1 MFNVTV
7 LKMRDIVKYL
17 VGFMIIIGIIV
28 YATRFFAYKAENKED
43 KIKSSWLEKTKI
55 EEKNDKSENDKS
67 ENVKMQS
74 ILMWNLT
81 SCLDK
86 TIPAMASTN
95 EEYKKIE
102 KENKE
107 INNKI
112 SNKNYL
118 EEFLKTEISTIK
130 GIEEI
135 ERENITVTDKTSVA
149 SNSDSSKEDSND
161 SNSNEDNKQE
171 SEKITLASQDSV
183 KTKVV
188 TPNPISE
195 NANVQ
200 YEKVKIKNQTTYNL
214 TEDILNPNIS
224 IDNKNVLIFHTH
236 SCESYTSSEKYSYS
250 QTGNYRTTDMN
261 FTVTRVGTELE
272 NYLKQYNI
280 NVIHDKSYHDY
291 PSYTGSYTRSLKTV
305 ENILKTTPSDIII
318 DLHRDAVGSRPDYA
332 PTVKIGD
339 DYAAQ
344 IMFVIG
350 TNEGGLWHPNWQQ
363 NLKFAVKVQQKAEE
377 MYPGLFKPI
386 MLTKSRY
393 NQHTGK
399 YANIIEVGATGNTLE
414 QCLTSMKYLSAVMN
428 EVMK

>member
-1 MFNVTV
+1 MFNVKI
-7 LKMRDIVKYL
+7 LRMRDIRKCL
-17 VGFMIIIGIIV
+17 VGIILTIAIV
-28 YATRFFAYKAENKED
+28 ICTTRYFSSVKKENTKE
-43 KIKSSWLEKTKI
+43 KVIKETAQINIFKFGS
-55 EEKNDKSENDKS
+55 
-67 ENVKMQS
+67 
-74 ILMWNLT
+74 LT
-81 SCLDK
+81 SCLNK
-86 TIPAMASTN
+86 TIPTMSNIN

-107 INNKI
+107 TE
-112 SNKNYL
+112 SKNYL
-118 EEFLKTEISTIK
+118 EEFIKTEMSSIK
-130 GIEEI
+130 GIELAEQ
-135 ERENITVTDKTSVA
+135 NKQQNT
-149 SNSDSSKEDSND
+149 NKEDEQTNTVENNQTTD
-161 SNSNEDNKQE
+161 TQED
-171 SEKITLASQDSV
+171 EKITLASNEAA
-183 KTKVV
+183 KTEVV
-188 TPNPISE
+188 TPNPIAE

-200 YEKVKIKNQTTYNL
+200 YGNVKIKNQTTYNL
-214 TEDILNPNIS
+214 TEDILNPDIK
-224 IDNKNVLIFHTH
+224 IDNKNILIFHTH
-236 SCESYTSSEKYSYS
+236 SCESYTPSEKYQYT
-250 QTGNYRTTDMN
+250 QTGNYRTTDKN
-261 FTVTRVGTELE
+261 YSVIRVGTELE

-280 NVIHDKSYHDY
+280 NVIHDTSYHDY
-291 PSYTGSYTRSLKTV
+291 PSYTGSYTRSLQTV
-305 ENILKTTPSDIII
+305 ENILKTNQSDIII

-399 YANIIEVGATGNTLE
+399 YANIMEIGSTGNTLD

-428 EVMK
+428 EVLK